1 MEPEKLLYACK
12 FCHLQTFN
20 NDEIIIHIDN
30 EHKTEVGNSFW
41 SAFQTITTYN
51 VITGEQ
57 EVERDPPV
65 EVDDDE
71 NLPEEETI
79 AVGGE
84 KIRTTETTLKL
95 INEVKDRKFEFEN
108 TMKKFG

>member
-1 MEPEKLLYACK
+1 MELEKLLYECK

-30 EHKTEVGNSFW
+30 EHNTEVGSSFW
-41 SAFQTITTYN
+41 SAFQAITTYN
-51 VITGEQ
+51 VITGEH
-57 EVERDPPV
+57 EVEGDPLV

-84 KIRTTETTLKL
+84 KMWTTETT
-95 INEVKDRKFEFEN
+95 
-108 TMKKFG
+108 

>member
-1 MEPEKLLYACK
+1 MEPEKLLYECK

-30 EHKTEVGNSFW
+30 EHKTEVGSRQFL
-41 SAFQTITTYN
+41 
-51 VITGEQ
+51 
-57 EVERDPPV
+57 EVEGDPPI
-65 EVDDDE
+65 EVDDNE

-84 KIRTTETTLKL
+84 K
-95 INEVKDRKFEFEN
+95 
-108 TMKKFG
+108 M